1 VAVVAVGLACGGD
14 TGATATPFVA
24 PPLPVVTTVAIVPA
38 APVVERGFTTT
49 VATDVRDQF
58 GAVMNGQAVAWTSA
72 NVAVAGVDAA
82 GVVTGNTIGST
93 SITATVA
100 GKLAIATVTVTPPA
114 VASVV
119 ISPLA
124 APLGVGQSTQLV
136 VTLRDRNGGTIGAR
150 LMAWTSSDATVASVD
165 NAGKLLALGVGTA
178 TISATSE
185 GIVGTA
191 TVVVTDA
198 AGAVVPVIATVSP
211 SVLVPGT
218 SAIITGTGFDA
229 LATNNAVTMRGVV
242 ARITASSATQLTV
255 TVPCLTSGS
264 VPVQVTTNLRAGP
277 AFAHQLAAPQRTVA
291 LGQSLVFSDVACSE
305 LPAAPAGA
313 RYIIAVFSASTNENS
328 LVDFELGGNPAT
340 AATSPAFVPGS
351 PLRTRELLAPGPDA
365 QRDRAHWQMLERNRA
380 TLAEGRALMPRQP
393 LLNRSMG
400 ATALPAVGDRR
411 DFYYS
416 YVAGC
421 RDTTAKMFGRALY
434 VGARAIIWEDTAN
447 TLRAATEPALDAYYQ
462 KLGAIFD
469 QDQYDVIRANFGDP
483 LRRDAATDNDG
494 HINMVFSEKLN
505 GSGAAAF
512 VSSCDQYPTTTF
524 AASNYGQLFYGSVPT
539 TRTPNINSTS
549 SPDGWFNFMVRTV
562 VHEVKHIAALSARVA
577 NGANPEESWLEEGS
591 ARHAEELWV
600 RQYLHKVPWRGNTGF
615 GSAATNGIFCDFH
628 PENATCNAADTLRRP
643 GYGMRR
649 HFNELRNKLIQPW
662 NFSVYGDALG
672 QSGSTFYQTSWSLI
686 RYAIDRYAT
695 SDAEFLT
702 ALTNSSGSGIAN
714 LSALAGT
721 SSDRLLGGWAL
732 ALYADDFPGLLAP
745 SADLQIPTWDLR
757 GIYAGLNGDASWSG
771 QFSSRFMLQ
780 PVPLTFGSFTSPRTG
795 LRGGANAYFELAG
808 SPTQPQVLTVRAIGG
823 GNPSQNL
830 RVAIAR
836 LQ

>member
-1 VAVVAVGLACGGD
+1 MAVALACGGD
-14 TGATATPFVA
+14 SGGTGTPFVA

-49 VATDVRDQF
+49 LSADVRDQS
-58 GAVMNGQAVAWTSA
+58 GAVMNGQAVAWSSA
-72 NVAVAGVDAA
+72 NVAVAGVDAS
-82 GVVTGNTIGST
+82 GVVTGNTVGST
-93 SITATVA
+93 SISANVA
-100 GKLAIATVTVTPPA
+100 GKSAIATITVTPPP
-114 VASVV
+114 VATVV
-119 ISPLA
+119 ITPLSG
-124 APLGVGQSTQLV
+124 PLGAGQTTQLV
-136 VTLRDRNGGTIGAR
+136 VTLRDRNGSTIGAR
-150 LMAWTSSDATVASVD
+150 PVAWSSSDASIASVD
-165 NAGKLLALGVGTA
+165 NVGKLLAIAVGTA
-178 TISATSE
+178 TISAVSE
-185 GIVGTA
+185 GITGTA

-198 AGAVVPVIATVSP
+198 AGAVAPVIGAVSP
-211 SVLVPGT
+211 AVLVPGAT
-218 SAIITGTGFDA
+218 ATISGTGFDA
-229 LATNNAVTMRGVV
+229 LATNNAVTIRGVV
-242 ARITASSATQLTV
+242 ARVTASSATQLSV
-255 TVPCLTSGS
+255 TVPCVASGS

-277 AFAHQLAAPQRTVA
+277 TFTHQLAAPQRTVA
-291 LGQSLVFSDVACSE
+291 LGQALIFTDVACSE

-313 RYIIAVFSASTNENS
+313 RYVIAVFSASTNENS

-340 AATSPAFVPGS
+340 VATSPVFVAGA
-351 PLRTRELLAPGPDA
+351 PLRTREVLPPGPEA
-365 QRDRAHWQMLERNRA
+365 LRDRAHWLMLERNRA
-380 TLAEGRALMPRQP
+380 TLAEGRASTTRQALP
-393 LLNRSMG
+393 SRSMS
-400 ATALPAVGDRR
+400 AAAVPAVGDRR
-411 DFYYS
+411 DFYYT
-416 YVAGC
+416 YINGC
-421 RDTTAKMFGRALY
+421 RDTTAKVFGRVLY

-469 QDQYDVIRANFGDP
+469 RDQYDVIRANFGDP

-494 HINMVFSEKLN
+494 HLHMVFSEKLN

-524 AASNYGQLFYGSVPT
+524 SASNYGQLFYGSVPT
-539 TRTPNINSTS
+539 SRTPNLNSTN
-549 SPDGWFNFMVRTV
+549 SPDGWFNFMARTV
-562 VHEVKHIAALSARVA
+562 VHEVKHIASQSAHVA
-577 NGANPEESWLEEGS
+577 NGVNGEESWLEEGT

-600 RQYLHKVPWRGNTGF
+600 RQYLHKVPWKGNTSF
-615 GSAATNGIFCDFH
+615 GDAATNGIFCDFH

-649 HFNELRNKLIQPW
+649 HFNDLRNKLIQPW
-662 NFSVYGDALG
+662 NFSLYGDGSG
-672 QSGSTFYQTSWSLI
+672 QSGSTFYQTSWSLV
-686 RYAIDRYAT
+686 RYAIDRYAQ

-702 ALTNSSGSGIAN
+702 ALTNSTGVGISN

-721 SSDRLLGGWAL
+721 SADRLLGGWAL
-732 ALYADDFPGLLAP
+732 ALYADDFPGLSAP

-757 GIYAGLNGDASWSG
+757 GIYAGLNGDATWSG

-780 PVPLTFGSFTSPRTG
+780 PVALTFGSFTSPRTG

-808 SPTQPQVLTVRAIGG
+808 SPTQPQILTVRALNG

>member
-1 VAVVAVGLACGGD
+1 MVALAVGSACGGD
-14 TGATATPFVA
+14 SGGTVTPFVA
-24 PPLPVVTTVAIVPA
+24 PPLPVVSTVTIMPA

-49 VATDVRDQF
+49 LSADVRDQF
-58 GAVMNGQAVAWTSA
+58 GAVMRGQAVAWTSA

-82 GVVTGNTIGST
+82 GVVTGNTVGST
-93 SITATVA
+93 SITASVA
-100 GKLAIATVTVTPPA
+100 GTLATATVTVTPPP

-119 ISPLA
+119 ISALA
-124 APLGVGQSTQLV
+124 GPLGVGQTTQLV
-136 VTLRDRNGGTIGAR
+136 VTLRDRNGGSVGAR
-150 LMAWTSSDATVASVD
+150 PVTWTSSDAAVASVD
-165 NAGKLLALGVGTA
+165 NAGKLLAVAIGTA

-198 AGAVVPVIATVSP
+198 AGAIAPVIGAVSP
-211 SVLVPGT
+211 AVLVPGA
-218 SAIITGTGFDA
+218 SAVISGTGFDA
-229 LATNNAVTMRGVV
+229 LATNNVVTMRGVV

-255 TVPCLTSGS
+255 TVPCLASGS

-277 AFAHQLAAPQRTVA
+277 AFTHQLAAPQRTVA
-291 LGQSLVFSDVACSE
+291 LGQALVFNDVACSE

-313 RYIIAVFSASTNENS
+313 RYVIAVFNASTNENS

-340 AATSPAFVPGS
+340 VAASPVFVAGS

-365 QRDRAHWQMLERNRA
+365 ERDRAHWQMLERNRA
-380 TLAEGRALMPRQP
+380 TLAEGRSLTPRQP
-393 LLNRSMG
+393 LLSRSPG
-400 ATALPAVGDRR
+400 ATAVPSVGDRR
-411 DFYYS
+411 DFYYTYLS
-416 YVAGC
+416 GC
-421 RDTTAKMFGRALY
+421 RDTTVKMFGRVLY
-434 VGARAIIWEDTAN
+434 AGARAIIWEDTAN

-494 HINMVFSEKLN
+494 HLNMVFSEKLI

-512 VSSCDQYPTTTF
+512 VSSCDQFPTTTF
-524 AASNYGQLFYGSVPT
+524 VASNYGQLFYGSVPT
-539 TRTPNINSTS
+539 SRTPNINSTN
-549 SPDGWFNFMVRTV
+549 SPDGWFNFMARTV

-577 NGANPEESWLEEGS
+577 NGANSEESWLEEGS

-600 RQYLHKVPWRGNTGF
+600 RQYMHRVPWRGNTSF
-615 GSAATNGIFCDFH
+615 GSATTNGIFCDFH

-662 NFSVYGDALG
+662 NFSVYGDGTG
-672 QSGSTFYQTSWSLI
+672 QAGSTFYQTSWSLV
-686 RYAIDRYAT
+686 RYAIDRYAA

-702 ALTNSSGSGIAN
+702 ALTNSTGSGIAN

-721 SSDRLLGGWAL
+721 SSDKLLGGWAL

-757 GIYAGLNGDASWSG
+757 GIYAGLNGDALWSG
-771 QFSSRFMLQ
+771 TFSSRFMLQ
-780 PVPLTFGSFTSPRTG
+780 PVPLTFGSFTSPRPG
-795 LRGGANAYFELAG
+795 LRGGANAYFEIAG
-808 SPTQPQVLTVRAIGG
+808 SPTVPQMLTVRAIGG

-830 RVAIAR
+830 RVALAR